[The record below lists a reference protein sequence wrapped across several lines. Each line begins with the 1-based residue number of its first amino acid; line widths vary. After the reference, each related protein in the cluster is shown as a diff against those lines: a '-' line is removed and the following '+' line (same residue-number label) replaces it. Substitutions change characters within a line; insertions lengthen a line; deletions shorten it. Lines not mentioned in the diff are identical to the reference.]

1 MYKPLLVRP
10 LGPTTPGDLGTDT
23 ITMVWDVPPWSA
35 FTKVGKSCLLTRF
48 VQVLLNRGGLEK
60 RSCGFWRPG
69 DRLYKGWFK
78 KERSRDSKMNH
89 VFFAAKSFFK
99 CCITLWIPCVGC
111 FYVCSWTCTSNL
123 AVKSKQWMLRKP
135 LSWAVDVHY
144 LQEL

>member
-10 LGPTTPGDLGTDT
+10 LGPTTPGDLWTDT

-48 VQVLLNRGGLEK
+48 VQVLLNRGD
-60 RSCGFWRPG
+60 WR
-69 DRLYKGWFK
+69 KGRVDSDVPVTDFIKVDLK

-99 CCITLWIPCVGC
+99 CCITL
-111 FYVCSWTCTSNL
+111 
-123 AVKSKQWMLRKP
+123 
-135 LSWAVDVHY
+135 
-144 LQEL
+144 